1 MVSHLVSFMV
11 NPAAMN
17 GAPHNVAVLKDRNAD
32 NDRDVATNDEPPVDD
47 FDNELAWQ
55 DPPVSP
61 DWRARTVDALFALV
75 AIGWAGFFAYSL
87 APEWRGVLPPLPA
100 VATYVAILFAPLA
113 FLTTLY
119 ALVTRSSRSQARLVA
134 DASELMRA
142 EQARLEAT
150 LARVAT
156 RISAERIELADT
168 NDRLMSLGE
177 EAAHRLKSA
186 SDAMRGEIDTLSRY
200 GHALKF
206 SATSARADVAVLLSD
221 LPKAQLETR
230 HMVAAL
236 QEAGVTAH
244 ERAGALDALLAS
256 LTVRGRE
263 ADEIAG
269 GAAQKLAAHLSRV
282 ESVSEAAGVRLEDA
296 ATRMTDAIDSALR
309 RAADAG
315 ESARANMDAQ
325 GQAMLAL
332 VEQTESALAS
342 TGQSSAEAIAARVDT
357 ITDKL
362 ESLDAMLKSQAETT
376 ALLLSD
382 VQSGLEGID
391 ARFAGL
397 DENGTARAER
407 LTAALAKLDDH
418 AATLTRSLDCGN
430 DTADALVGR
439 TEKLMT
445 ALDAS
450 VREID
455 ETLPAA
461 LTRLEVKSEASRVQV
476 AETAPVVAAIE
487 RDATAALDRLME
499 AEALIAKQREGLSAM
514 AADADTRL
522 NNTRETAM
530 QLMQSVAEAEAGT
543 RSLAE
548 SAGTQLVEAL
558 VRVRETAQAAADRA
572 REAIAG
578 VIPESAA
585 RLSDAARE
593 ALTKAVTEQVQ
604 TQIAELATTAEAAL
618 ETAHSASD
626 RLMRQMLT
634 ISETSAAVEARIN
647 AGRAEIEANDRD
659 NFSRRVALLIES
671 LNSTAIDVTK
681 LLSSDVTD
689 SAWAAYLRGDRG
701 IFTRRAVRL
710 LDSGEARAVGQH
722 YDGDPEFRDQVNRYI
737 HDFEAMLRNILSTRD
752 GSALGVT
759 LLSSDMG
766 KLYVALAQAIE
777 RLRR

>member
-1 MVSHLVSFMV
+1 
-11 NPAAMN
+11 MN
-17 GAPHNVAVLKDRNAD
+17 GVPTNIAVLKDRNAD
-32 NDRDVATNDEPPVDD
+32 NDRDAVALDLQEFEMVEEPIFEDYEEEP
-47 FDNELAWQ
+47 A
-55 DPPVSP
+55 P
-61 DWRARTVDALFALV
+61 DWRGRIINALFVLV
-75 AIGWAGFFAYSL
+75 SLGWIGAFAYVYAPSL
-87 APEWRGVLPPLPA
+87 PGAPLPA
-100 VATYVAILFAPLA
+100 VFTAVAILFAPLA

-119 ALVTRSSRSQARLVA
+119 ALVTRSSRSQAALMTE
-134 DASELMRA
+134 ASAMMRA
-142 EQARLEAT
+142 EQSRLEAT
-150 LARVAT
+150 LKHVAARVAT
-156 RISAERIELADT
+156 EKADLADT

-177 EAAHRLKSA
+177 EAAHRLKTA
-186 SDAMRGEIDTLSRY
+186 SDAMREEIDTLSRY

-282 ESVSEAAGVRLEDA
+282 ESVSEHAGARLEA
-296 ATRMTDAIDSALR
+296 AASTMTDAIDAALG
-309 RAADAG
+309 RAAEAG
-315 ESARANMDAQ
+315 ETARANMDAQ
-325 GQAMLAL
+325 GAAMLAL
-332 VEQTESALAS
+332 VDQTQAALAR
-342 TGQSSAEAIAARVDT
+342 TGADSAEAIAARVDDVT
-357 ITDKL
+357 EKL
-362 ESLDAMLKSQAETT
+362 EAMAALLASQSETT
-376 ALLLSD
+376 AELLAS
-382 VQSGLEGID
+382 VQTGLEGVD
-391 ARFAGL
+391 TRFASL
-397 DENGTARAER
+397 DDSGTARAER
-407 LTAALAKLDDH
+407 LAAALAKLDKH
-418 AATLTRSLDCGN
+418 AATLTGSLEAGTGSA
-430 DTADALVGR
+430 DTLISR
-439 TEKLMT
+439 TETLMT

-461 LTRLEVKSEASRVQV
+461 LTRLDAKSDATLAKVS
-476 AETAPVVAAIE
+476 ETAPVVTAIE
-487 RDATAALDRLME
+487 RDATAALDRLIE
-499 AEALIAKQREGLSAM
+499 AEALIVKQRAALEAM
-514 AADADTRL
+514 AGDVDTRL
-522 NNTRETAM
+522 NASRDAAA
-530 QLMQSVAEAEAGT
+530 QLVSTVTEAEATT
-543 RSLAE
+543 RALAE
-548 SAGTQLVEAL
+548 GAGTQLVEAL
-558 VRVRETAQAAADRA
+558 VRVRETAQSAAERA
-572 REAIAG
+572 REAIAA
-578 VIPESAA
+578 VIPESAS

-604 TQIAELATTAEAAL
+604 AHIAELAATAESAV
-618 ETAHSASD
+618 ETANKASD
-626 RLMRQMLT
+626 KLMRQMLT
-634 ISETSAAVEARIN
+634 ISETSAAVEARI
-647 AGRAEIEANDRD
+647 AEARADVEDRDRD

-710 LDSGEARAVGQH
+710 LDSGEAREIHRH
-722 YDGDPEFRDQVNRYI
+722 YDSDPEFRDQVNRYI

-777 RLRR
+777 RLRS